1 MDTLSLYNNEAKDV
15 ILVLDTSIQ
24 ENLEEIKQNTI
35 EFTNQVLLNTDNRM
49 ALITYDEESII
60 KSSLTSDKET
70 ILNEVNNL
78 SSQKKMRSYYQA
90 QLNIENILKEYQEET
105 KEVEVLFLISGYPNA
120 DLPNHENYYKYLKS
134 KYPEVKI
141 KGIQYEM
148 GDSILSPVTRIS
160 EEQYISDQ
168 SNLSNVLLTASGLT
182 EQYEKM
188 EVVEEINDEY
198 FNIIKATPQEGEAR
212 VENNKVIWNLDKLY
226 TGKKGKLTID
236 LEIKEEQ
243 EKNSN
248 LITVSKKQE
257 VTYKIGTTEETVS
270 STLTPKLYMTYQ
282 VSYKGNEPEGC
293 TIENLPSSERKWAY
307 EILEANN
314 NPTCNGYQ
322 FLGWKAT
329 NEEVEEISKT
339 QFRMPEKDIELVGE
353 WGKVTIN
360 KSMDGEV
367 QPESTTIK
375 GESILQIMQDN
386 ELPEEYYTFEIEGTE
401 EKYPVHIIHYEE
413 NQEWLNKQEASEDGT
428 IPQEVMT
435 FGNEEDVSDGNEYAK
450 KMVIVKVNGDLTIG
464 NNVLVQP
471 YYTQY
476 GGPKGFLLYVTGK
489 LTNNG
494 TIDNSHGAYAEGQ
507 DVYLWHNTDGT
518 YEYVPKEGAS
528 GAPDSTSATGNSG
541 SLGTGRQT
549 GGGGSGG
556 AYGKAGSLG
565 TSYSGGTG
573 GGAGSGGTA
582 GSINGGLGG
591 LGTGGRDSY
600 QNRNYYGSSG
610 VGNPSGSTGDY
621 GVRSN
626 NGTGGLLTIYAEV
639 YENNGVISANG
650 TTARS
655 YSSYSYGGGSSGG
668 GSINIFANQNMV
680 TSQANATISTNTRY
694 QEIKGST
701 FEFGGSSIG
710 TSSKGGSGGEGTVS
724 IGKIIDGQ
732 YYDLTDAIDIDRET
746 YKERVAIKGES
757 LLKIVESNDLNNGYY
772 YFSVTGK
779 HEETDEEGNSKQV
792 ESKEIYP
799 VHFINY
805 DGNQEWMENQT
816 FGDEHDIGTAS
827 DYAQNMVIVKVNG
840 DLTIGENVLVQ
851 PYYTEYGGPKGFLLY
866 VTGKLTNNGTIDNSH
881 GAYAEGQDVY
891 LWKNVDGT
899 YEYVPKDGASGA
911 PNSTSSQGI
920 NGITGTGRQTGGG
933 GSGSQSGKAGSAG
946 TSYSGGTGG
955 GAGGAGTAGSPN
967 GGLGGTGHGH
977 RDGYQNKNYTG
988 SPGVG
993 NPSGGLGT
1001 YGVASPNGTG
1011 GLLTIYADYYENNG
1025 IISASGTTATAAVD
1039 GGGSSGGGSINI
1051 FTNRDTVTNQANA
1064 TLSTSTRYEE
1074 VKGNTSGL
1082 GGYAS
1087 GTSYKGGA
1095 GGAGAVSIGKI
1106 IDGQYYDLTDAID
1119 KDRESYIEGRSIKG
1133 DSILKI
1139 LQEND
1144 LKQEYYYFS
1153 VTGKHEEKDEE
1164 GNSNQVESKEI
1175 YPVHFINYEGNQEWL
1190 NKQETNEDGSVPQ
1203 EIITF
1208 GDEKDVGT
1216 SLDFAQNMVIVKVN
1230 GDLTIGENVTVGPYY
1245 DENYG
1250 GPKGLLLYVTGKLT
1264 NNGTIDNSH
1273 GAYAEGQDVYLWK
1286 NADGTYEYVPKEG
1299 AVGAENSSGIGN
1311 TGIAGTGRQTGGGG
1325 SGAASGKAGG
1335 PGTSYSGGPG
1345 GGAGSGGTA
1354 GSSNGGTGGFGTGG
1368 RDGYQNRNY
1377 YGSSGVGNPSGEAG
1391 SYGVRS
1397 NHGTGG
1403 LLTIYANDYE
1413 NNGMITANGTTA
1425 KSYSNYSYGG
1435 GSSGGGSIN
1444 IFTNRNTITKNDD
1457 LSTLSNI
1464 KKEEIKGNT
1473 FEFGGSSIG
1482 TSSKG
1487 GAGGQGTVS
1496 IGKIIDGQYYDLVDA
1511 IEKDKM
1517 KFIMN
1522 VEPDKIVEGESILQI
1537 LSNNNLKTGYYYF
1550 SIKDEFYPV
1559 HLINYDESQEWIENQ
1574 TFGDST
1580 DVGSENK
1587 EAYNMVIVK
1596 VNGDL
1601 TIGDGV
1607 TISPIAGYG
1616 GPKGFLLYVTGKL
1629 TNNGT
1634 ISSTGKGAYAEGEN
1648 VYLWK
1653 NVDGTY
1659 EYVPAKGATGGLGT
1673 STSSDVGINGN
1684 SGTNGENRQ
1693 TGGGGSGGNTYSS
1706 YSSSATIGGAGSS
1719 GTSYSGG
1726 AGGGSSNHGWKTDN
1740 NANALG
1746 TVGGNCYGVNSGN
1759 LCQTGVGVTTGII
1772 SGYGAKQTN
1781 LGTGGLL
1788 IIYANDLIN
1797 EGIIES
1803 NGVSPAAVN
1812 DRAYTYGGAS
1822 GGGSVNIFYKTLTNN
1837 GNVTASG
1844 GIGRRGYTAIARRTN
1859 TSGNGGNGSI
1869 TYTQIDVGTP
1879 STQSIEKSL
1888 TPTPEI
1894 KLDNTN
1900 WSTSKEISITYPT
1913 GDYINQYSIDLG
1925 TTWNI
1930 YTSPITLS
1938 EPTTVLS
1945 RSIDSSGNVV
1955 SSSSFKVTS
1964 IDNIEPEITLEL
1976 PEEITVGEEYL
1987 LPTSYKVG
1995 NSGGK
2000 PICKVEENTITNTKE
2015 LISGSY
2021 TIACTIENGLGVSK
2035 NINNAI
2041 AHFSTIT

>member
-1 MDTLSLYNNEAKDV
+1 
-15 ILVLDTSIQ
+15 
-24 ENLEEIKQNTI
+24 
-35 EFTNQVLLNTDNRM
+35 
-49 ALITYDEESII
+49 
-60 KSSLTSDKET
+60 
-70 ILNEVNNL
+70 
-78 SSQKKMRSYYQA
+78 
-90 QLNIENILKEYQEET
+90 
-105 KEVEVLFLISGYPNA
+105 
-120 DLPNHENYYKYLKS
+120 
-134 KYPEVKI
+134 
-141 KGIQYEM
+141 
-148 GDSILSPVTRIS
+148 
-160 EEQYISDQ
+160 
-168 SNLSNVLLTASGLT
+168 
-182 EQYEKM
+182 
-188 EVVEEINDEY
+188 
-198 FNIIKATPQEGEAR
+198 
-212 VENNKVIWNLDKLY
+212 
-226 TGKKGKLTID
+226 
-236 LEIKEEQ
+236 
-243 EKNSN
+243 
-248 LITVSKKQE
+248 
-257 VTYKIGTTEETVS
+257 
-270 STLTPKLYMTYQ
+270 
-282 VSYKGNEPEGC
+282 
-293 TIENLPSSERKWAY
+293 
-307 EILEANN
+307 
-314 NPTCNGYQ
+314 
-322 FLGWKAT
+322 
-329 NEEVEEISKT
+329 
-339 QFRMPEKDIELVGE
+339 
-353 WGKVTIN
+353 
-360 KSMDGEV
+360 
-367 QPESTTIK
+367 
-375 GESILQIMQDN
+375 
-386 ELPEEYYTFEIEGTE
+386 
-401 EKYPVHIIHYEE
+401 
-413 NQEWLNKQEASEDGT
+413 
-428 IPQEVMT
+428 
-435 FGNEEDVSDGNEYAK
+435 
-450 KMVIVKVNGDLTIG
+450 
-464 NNVLVQP
+464 
-471 YYTQY
+471 
-476 GGPKGFLLYVTGK
+476 
-489 LTNNG
+489 
-494 TIDNSHGAYAEGQ
+494 
-507 DVYLWHNTDGT
+507 
-518 YEYVPKEGAS
+518 
-528 GAPDSTSATGNSG
+528 
-541 SLGTGRQT
+541 
-549 GGGGSGG
+549 
-556 AYGKAGSLG
+556 
-565 TSYSGGTG
+565 
-573 GGAGSGGTA
+573 
-582 GSINGGLGG
+582 
-591 LGTGGRDSY
+591 
-600 QNRNYYGSSG
+600 
-610 VGNPSGSTGDY
+610 
-621 GVRSN
+621 
-626 NGTGGLLTIYAEV
+626 
-639 YENNGVISANG
+639 
-650 TTARS
+650 
-655 YSSYSYGGGSSGG
+655 
-668 GSINIFANQNMV
+668 
-680 TSQANATISTNTRY
+680 
-694 QEIKGST
+694 
-701 FEFGGSSIG
+701 
-710 TSSKGGSGGEGTVS
+710 
-724 IGKIIDGQ
+724 
-732 YYDLTDAIDIDRET
+732 
-746 YKERVAIKGES
+746 
-757 LLKIVESNDLNNGYY
+757 
-772 YFSVTGK
+772 
-779 HEETDEEGNSKQV
+779 
-792 ESKEIYP
+792 
-799 VHFINY
+799 
-805 DGNQEWMENQT
+805 
-816 FGDEHDIGTAS
+816 
-827 DYAQNMVIVKVNG
+827 
-840 DLTIGENVLVQ
+840 
-851 PYYTEYGGPKGFLLY
+851 
-866 VTGKLTNNGTIDNSH
+866 
-881 GAYAEGQDVY
+881 
-891 LWKNVDGT
+891 
-899 YEYVPKDGASGA
+899 
-911 PNSTSSQGI
+911 
-920 NGITGTGRQTGGG
+920 
-933 GSGSQSGKAGSAG
+933 
-946 TSYSGGTGG
+946 
-955 GAGGAGTAGSPN
+955 
-967 GGLGGTGHGH
+967 
-977 RDGYQNKNYTG
+977 
-988 SPGVG
+988 
-993 NPSGGLGT
+993 
-1001 YGVASPNGTG
+1001 
-1011 GLLTIYADYYENNG
+1011 
-1025 IISASGTTATAAVD
+1025 
-1039 GGGSSGGGSINI
+1039 
-1051 FTNRDTVTNQANA
+1051 
-1064 TLSTSTRYEE
+1064 
-1074 VKGNTSGL
+1074 
-1082 GGYAS
+1082 
-1087 GTSYKGGA
+1087 
-1095 GGAGAVSIGKI
+1095 
-1106 IDGQYYDLTDAID
+1106 
-1119 KDRESYIEGRSIKG
+1119 
-1133 DSILKI
+1133 
-1139 LQEND
+1139 
-1144 LKQEYYYFS
+1144 
-1153 VTGKHEEKDEE
+1153 
-1164 GNSNQVESKEI
+1164 
-1175 YPVHFINYEGNQEWL
+1175 
-1190 NKQETNEDGSVPQ
+1190 
-1203 EIITF
+1203 
-1208 GDEKDVGT
+1208 
-1216 SLDFAQNMVIVKVN
+1216 
-1230 GDLTIGENVTVGPYY
+1230 
-1245 DENYG
+1245 
-1250 GPKGLLLYVTGKLT
+1250 
-1264 NNGTIDNSH
+1264 
-1273 GAYAEGQDVYLWK
+1273 
-1286 NADGTYEYVPKEG
+1286 
-1299 AVGAENSSGIGN
+1299 
-1311 TGIAGTGRQTGGGG
+1311 
-1325 SGAASGKAGG
+1325 
-1335 PGTSYSGGPG
+1335 
-1345 GGAGSGGTA
+1345 
-1354 GSSNGGTGGFGTGG
+1354 
-1368 RDGYQNRNY
+1368 
-1377 YGSSGVGNPSGEAG
+1377 
-1391 SYGVRS
+1391 
-1397 NHGTGG
+1397 
-1403 LLTIYANDYE
+1403 
-1413 NNGMITANGTTA
+1413 MITANGTTA

-1719 GTSYSGG
+1719 GTNYSGG

-2035 NINNAI
+2035 NINKNILVKEVEVA
-2041 AHFSTIT
+2041 SE